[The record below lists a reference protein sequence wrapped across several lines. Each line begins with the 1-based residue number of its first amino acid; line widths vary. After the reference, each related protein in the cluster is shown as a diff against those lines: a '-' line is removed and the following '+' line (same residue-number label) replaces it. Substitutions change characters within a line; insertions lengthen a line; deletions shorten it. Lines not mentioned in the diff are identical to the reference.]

1 MPDGRPVTIVGQI
14 FDRGD
19 HDHERPPRPDRPP
32 IPLPPEGQGPAQI
45 QPWPVGAGGPGAI
58 FPPLP
63 AEQHAP
69 GEYPCHGR
77 LPSSSTF
84 LQKIPDQSYGL
95 HVPDHVSRRQVA
107 GGPLF
112 YAASIC
118 R

>member
-14 FDRGD
+14 FDRD
-19 HDHERPPRPDRPP
+19 DHERPPRPDRPP
-32 IPLPPEGQGPAQI
+32 IPPPLDGQGPAQI

-69 GEYPCHGR
+69 GEYPCHAR

-95 HVPDHVSRRQVA
+95 HVSRRQVA
-107 GGPLF
+107 GDPPF
-112 YAASIC
+112 YAVSIC
-118 R
+118 H